1 MGSVTQVTWIEKL
14 EEWLNVD
21 VDTMDPAFPGTL
33 PIKPHNQTSNQLITS
48 EHMLLPENQEMFL
61 QAVRDYKDQ
70 GWQAVHSRVSAQLCA
85 KNIGNLQGRVL
96 LQTSP
101 SYAYDT
107 NKVVEHAR
115 EYARELEKVGIG
127 KDRLCIKIP
136 CTGPAMNAGPILLQD
151 GIRTL
156 GTSLF
161 SLAQAIAASQAGCLY
176 ISPYY
181 NEVKAHADPALW
193 PNVADPALDH
203 TMSARMI
210 QMLETYK
217 RLYKETGKEQP
228 LVKAASFISPQEAM
242 AAGEMGCHHATISPE
257 VLTKLAAL
265 PYDQSKQPGEGIP
278 KSTGY
283 PYANAPPT
291 PTRLAK
297 LSKID
302 PLAPAG
308 WDGKLASTDID
319 YLANNGA
326 ELQKAIE
333 ADPET
338 KKRLF
343 EALELFKG
351 GEMRSKAAIEEA
363 MKLV

>member
-1 MGSVTQVTWIEKL
+1 
-14 EEWLNVD
+14 
-21 VDTMDPAFPGTL
+21 
-33 PIKPHNQTSNQLITS
+33 
-48 EHMLLPENQEMFL
+48 
-61 QAVRDYKDQ
+61 
-70 GWQAVHSRVSAQLCA
+70 
-85 KNIGNLQGRVL
+85 
-96 LQTSP
+96 
-101 SYAYDT
+101 
-107 NKVVEHAR
+107 
-115 EYARELEKVGIG
+115 
-127 KDRLCIKIP
+127 
-136 CTGPAMNAGPILLQD
+136 
-151 GIRTL
+151 
-156 GTSLF
+156 
-161 SLAQAIAASQAGCLY
+161 
-176 ISPYY
+176 
-181 NEVKAHADPALW
+181 
-193 PNVADPALDH
+193 
-203 TMSARMI
+203 
-210 QMLETYK
+210 
-217 RLYKETGKEQP
+217 
-228 LVKAASFISPQEAM
+228 M

-308 WDGKLASTDID
+308 WDGKLASTNID

-351 GEMRSKAAIEEA
+351 GEMRSKAAIEAA